1 MVVIESVKQLFAL
14 IPSRFD
20 PAKWGPDDAVLQF
33 NVTGDGGGNWTA
45 SIAGGQLSV
54 AEGVAPQ
61 SSMALT
67 CTDADLLSM
76 VNGDLSPVS
85 AFMQGKVKIEGN
97 MALALKL
104 QGLLA
109 AEQG

>member
-1 MVVIESVKQLFAL
+1 MVIDSVTQLFTL

-33 NVTGDGGGNWTA
+33 NVSGDGGGNWTA
-45 SIAGGQLSV
+45 AITGGSLSV
-54 AEGVAPQ
+54 SQGVAPEPT
-61 SSMALT
+61 MTLN

-76 VNGDLSPVS
+76 VNGELSPVS

-109 AEQG
+109 AEQS

>member
-1 MVVIESVKQLFAL
+1 MIDSIKQLFAE

-20 PAKWGPDDAVLQF
+20 AAKWGSDDAVLQF
-33 NVTGDGGGNWTA
+33 NVQGDESGGWTA
-45 SIAGGQLSV
+45 AIAGGKLTITQ
-54 AEGVAPQ
+54 GVAPQ
-61 SSMALT
+61 PSMALT
-67 CTDADLLSM
+67 CTDKDLLAM
-76 VNGDLSPVS
+76 VNGELNAVS

-97 MALALKL
+97 MSLAIKL

>member
-1 MVVIESVKQLFAL
+1 MVIDSVKQLFAV

-33 NVTGDGGGNWTA
+33 NVGGDGGGNWTA
-45 SIAGGQLSV
+45 SIVGGQLTVS
-54 AEGVAPQ
+54 EGVAAEPTM
-61 SSMALT
+61 SLT
-67 CTDADLLSM
+67 CADSDLLSM

-85 AFMQGKVKIEGN
+85 AFMQGKVKIDGN
-97 MALALKL
+97 MTLALKL

>member
-1 MVVIESVKQLFAL
+1 MVIDNVTQLFAL

-33 NVTGDGGGNWTA
+33 NVSGDGGGTWTA
-45 SIAGGQLSV
+45 SIESGKLTVTQ
-54 AEGVAPQ
+54 GVAPQ
-61 SSMALT
+61 PTMSLT

-76 VNGDLSPVS
+76 VNGELSPVS

-97 MALALKL
+97 MSLALKL